1 MLSSQFPYEP
11 DKDCRSQI
19 IAPTKISYCGG
30 CICRACLLQ
39 PFEKMFLDTEYS
51 IFKVQQWGKFPPYYL
66 WGQVRCFF
74 KKISKFLKNLFIQY
88 KVLIFYRFL
97 LTDSLLF
104 RPKYQVSLRILPV
117 TSQKQSSKK
126 SVFFPQKTNVLLL

>member
-11 DKDCRSQI
+11 DKNCRSQI

-74 KKISKFLKNLFIQY
+74 KKIFKFFGKS
-88 KVLIFYRFL
+88 FY
-97 LTDSLLF
+97 SM
-104 RPKYQVSLRILPV
+104 
-117 TSQKQSSKK
+117 
-126 SVFFPQKTNVLLL
+126 